1 MSAEAINVRTTKVT
15 PENFAELICLI
26 AGGKLTQ
33 MNAVKVLAQMLESGA
48 DPSHIMEDLRL
59 GKMDDASA
67 AADVID
73 RVLSNFPAEVARYR
87 AGELQLLKF
96 FIGMVMKESEGSVDA
111 GTAKNILVT
120 KLG

>member
-1 MSAEAINVRTTKVT
+1 T
-15 PENFAELICLI
+15 PENFAELLTLL

-33 MNAVKVLAQMLESGA
+33 ANGLKVLTAMLESGA
-48 DPSHIMEDLRL
+48 DPTHIMEDMRL
-59 GKMDDASA
+59 GRMEDTA
-67 AADVID
+67 AVADVVD
-73 RVLSNFPAEVARYR
+73 RVLANFPSEVDRYR
-87 AGELQLLKF
+87 AGEMQLLKF